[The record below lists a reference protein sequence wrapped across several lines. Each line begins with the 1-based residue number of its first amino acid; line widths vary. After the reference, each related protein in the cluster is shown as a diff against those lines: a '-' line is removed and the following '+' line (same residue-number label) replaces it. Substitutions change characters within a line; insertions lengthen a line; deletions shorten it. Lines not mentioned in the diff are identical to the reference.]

1 MWMVLMA
8 LAAADPVYVSRI
20 DDEATFDRYA
30 RRIEAD
36 EVGKF
41 LVDARTGE
49 VLFFDV
55 NLYPL
60 HLDFVKDQV
69 WRSAEMT
76 ESRLQRYRSNYGPE
90 KQDFI
95 LGYVTHHINSDRWD
109 FSFWE
114 GDAIRPR
121 DIERVHGILEESF
134 FVHDLAW
141 RPDSGEQEAL
151 AARLSGVP
159 VVTNGELY
167 RDAPYRALNEGEAV
181 GMLRI
186 VPPGRPTDAL
196 DVGRG
201 DIVLL
206 QTNYLDLPP
215 VSGIISTSFTT
226 PLSHVN
232 LRANAW
238 GIPNAGLKGAAET
251 YGGLDGQLVALSV
264 TPSGAE
270 LRLATDAER
279 ATYEASDA
287 VEREVA
293 VPRADLSVTA
303 LKSLHRLR
311 VDDVVAY
318 GAKSAN
324 LGHAAGRTRLRVPR
338 GVAIPFAAYVAHL
351 ERHGLDTALEAVL
364 ADERFIQDRA
374 WTRTALAGW
383 RDRVRQAPVDPE
395 LLDGVMAE
403 VAELGG
409 GGMFVRSSTNVE
421 DLPGFNGA
429 GLYDTVP
436 NVVGREAIGRAIA
449 QVWASLYNDVAVAE
463 RDAAGV
469 DQREIY
475 PGVLV
480 QTGVNATAAGVL
492 VTRNLYDRQDDHT
505 VTINATRGLG
515 IRVVEGER
523 IPEQVLYDLRYPGGG
538 RIISRSDD
546 PTMLVFD
553 PDGGV
558 REVEVTP
565 GEPVLTDSRTRSIAL
580 AGQTLERLFPEMGT
594 LDIEWL
600 YEDDTLWI
608 VQVRPLVGD

>member
-1 MWMVLMA
+1 MLG
-8 LAAADPVYVSRI
+8 P
-20 DDEATFDRYA
+20 DE
-30 RRIEAD
+30 
-36 EVGKF
+36 
-41 LVDARTGE
+41 
-49 VLFFDV
+49 
-55 NLYPL
+55 
-60 HLDFVKDQV
+60 
-69 WRSAEMT
+69 
-76 ESRLQRYRSNYGPE
+76 
-90 KQDFI
+90 
-95 LGYVTHHINSDRWD
+95 
-109 FSFWE
+109 
-114 GDAIRPR
+114 
-121 DIERVHGILEESF
+121 
-134 FVHDLAW
+134 
-141 RPDSGEQEAL
+141 
-151 AARLSGVP
+151 
-159 VVTNGELY
+159 
-167 RDAPYRALNEGEAV
+167 ALNEGEAV